1 MLSATKRLLAIAE
14 MLLSLDAWARRFSS
28 LMLFRRGLVVLL
40 GIVRMLDGH
49 RDLIEIELG
58 MRWDWFYLAKSDPQ
72 PCRDDE

>member
-58 MRWDWFYLAKSDPQ
+58 MGWDGFNLAKSDPQ
-72 PCRDDE
+72 PCRGDE